1 MDVVRSAV
9 RALSG
14 ELRVESEPGRGTS
27 FTIELPL
34 TLMILD
40 ALLVDV
46 GGQQMAVPQPA
57 LREIVQVDVA
67 SIVTFENNH
76 VVRYRD
82 GVLPIVH
89 LARLFDFM
97 PSNADTCYLLVV
109 GSEAA
114 PMGLRVD
121 RLLGLREIVVHP
133 VADPLVAMPGV
144 AGATDLG
151 NGRVSLILD
160 VAALLRLAEEQRD
173 ARAESRLAGDARAAR
188 RSSSPSTR

>member
-9 RALSG
+9 QALSG
-14 ELRVESEPGRGTS
+14 QLSMESVPGRGTA

-40 ALLVDV
+40 ALLVEV
-46 GGQQMAVPQPA
+46 GGQQIAVPQPS
-57 LREIVQVDVA
+57 LREIVQVEA
-67 SIVTFENNH
+67 SSIVTFENND

-89 LARLFDFM
+89 LARVFGF
-97 PSNADTCYLLVV
+97 PEVVADRCYLLVV

-121 RLLGLREIVVHP
+121 RLVGLREIVVHP

-151 NGRVSLILD
+151 RGRVSLILD
-160 VAALLRLAEEQRD
+160 TVALLRMAEAQRD
-173 ARAESRLAGDARAAR
+173 ERAAAR
-188 RSSSPSTR
+188 RALPPRHSSGARA